1 MAEGRDSAHSRRRR
15 CVDGG
20 RPLADRPTRVRLRGE
35 RPSRRALGRGP
46 SEPDDARRL
55 RYAQLG
61 DRDQESRR
69 VATRGLASCL
79 GFLLILPLTVG
90 AQRTV
95 RIDAGSG
102 RMRFSDS
109 IAATTFSFSPSFR
122 VTTARASVS
131 GSGTF
136 ARLEGATSN
145 SGLLD
150 ATLRLLDRGA
160 LAMDGN
166 LFAGG
171 SRHSDGARTGQMLGS
186 IRFHAVATSRGA
198 WLGAGVGRTWDGTWR
213 NVAQLEATGWLVA
226 GPSLLSAIVTPTI
239 VDDTIR
245 YADSF
250 VAARYAV
257 QRWEIDG
264 SIGIR
269 AGGRVAVLST
279 TRSSWGSVGATF
291 WATPHVG
298 INAAA
303 GTYPVDFTQGFPGG
317 QYVLLNARLRW
328 SDRALPNPPAPRD
341 LATPADEVAAF
352 EIRRLDDGRQ
362 SV

>member
-1 MAEGRDSAHSRRRR
+1 LFIF
-15 CVDGG
+15 
-20 RPLADRPTRVRLRGE
+20 PLAL
-35 RPSRRALGRGP
+35 
-46 SEPDDARRL
+46 
-55 RYAQLG
+55 
-61 DRDQESRR
+61 
-69 VATRGLASCL
+69 
-79 GFLLILPLTVG
+79 G

-109 IAATTFSFSPSFR
+109 VAATTFSFSPSFR
-122 VTTARASVS
+122 VTESRASIS
-131 GSGTF
+131 ASGTF
-136 ARLEGATSN
+136 ARLAGSASN

-150 ATLRLLDRGA
+150 ATVRVVDRGA
-160 LAMDGN
+160 LAMDAN

-186 IRFHAVATSRGA
+186 LRFHAVATSRGA
-198 WLGAGVGRTWDGTWR
+198 WLGAGVGRTWDGVWR

-257 QRWEIDG
+257 HRWEFDG
-264 SIGIR
+264 SLGFR
-269 AGGRVAVLST
+269 AGGRVPVLAT

-291 WATPHVG
+291 WVAPHVG
-298 INAAA
+298 INVAA

-317 QYVLLNARLRW
+317 QYVLVNARLRW
-328 SDRALPNPPAPRD
+328 SDRTLPTPRAPRD

-352 EIRRLDDGRQ
+352 EIRRLDDGRHSIRVRAPNAQ
-362 SV
+362 SVEVSGDFSQWAALALTLENDWWTVTVSLPSGTHEIAVRVDGGRWLVPPGLTPLRDEFGGVSGLLVIP

>member
-1 MAEGRDSAHSRRRR
+1 
-15 CVDGG
+15 
-20 RPLADRPTRVRLRGE
+20 L
-35 RPSRRALGRGP
+35 
-46 SEPDDARRL
+46 
-55 RYAQLG
+55 
-61 DRDQESRR
+61 
-69 VATRGLASCL
+69 
-79 GFLLILPLTVG
+79 LLILPLALG

-136 ARLEGATSN
+136 ARLEGASSN

-160 LAMDGN
+160 LAMDAN
-166 LFAGG
+166 VFAGG

-186 IRFHAVATSRGA
+186 IRFHAVATSRGT

-257 QRWEIDG
+257 QRWELDG

-269 AGGRVAVLST
+269 AGGRVPILTT
-279 TRSSWGSVGATF
+279 TRSSWGSLGATF
-291 WATPHVG
+291 WATPNVG

-317 QYVLLNARLRW
+317 QYVVLNARLRW
-328 SDRALPNPPAPRD
+328 SDTAMPNPRAARD
-341 LATPADEVAAF
+341 LATPADQVAAF
-352 EIRRLDDGRQ
+352 EVRRLNDGRH
-362 SV
+362 SVRVRAPNARLVEVSGDFSHWAALSLTPENGWWTTTLSLPGRTHEIAVRVDGGRWLVPPGLTPLRDEFGGVSGLLVIP